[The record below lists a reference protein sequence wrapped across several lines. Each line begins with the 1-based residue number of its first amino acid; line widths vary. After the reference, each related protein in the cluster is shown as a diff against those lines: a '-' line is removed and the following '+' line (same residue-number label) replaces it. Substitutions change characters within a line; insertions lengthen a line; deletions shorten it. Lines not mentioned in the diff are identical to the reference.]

1 MFTMV
6 AIIHLISPDS
16 QRLQHKQSGQNL
28 DGRHWNERSN
38 AHDDGSR
45 WFWILK
51 LFFLFLCTLSW
62 GHFQTN
68 RVIFGSFSDPIY
80 YQLII
85 WPQSI
90 TNCLPDFSAKAAG
103 ASAEGQSFHA
113 ADRRQPTTVCQQDAV
128 SRDTRLLSSA
138 AHWRMACVVM
148 MSDQVSHNGAWYKPG
163 AYSRWP
169 TQYCSYPRGETDW
182 LRNAC
187 KFQR

>member
-68 RVIFGSFSDPIY
+68 RVIFGSFSDPNLLPTDNLTPIY
-80 YQLII
+80 YQLSS
-85 WPQSI
+85 W
-90 TNCLPDFSAKAAG
+90 
-103 ASAEGQSFHA
+103 
-113 ADRRQPTTVCQQDAV
+113 
-128 SRDTRLLSSA
+128 LLSKGCRRLSGGTEFPCCRSKT
-138 AHWRMACVVM
+138 AHNSLSTGCSVAWLSPSFFGGALAHGMCRHDVVP
-148 MSDQVSHNGAWYKPG
+148 SIPQRPLIQ
-163 AYSRWP
+163 
-169 TQYCSYPRGETDW
+169 TRGGTDE

-187 KFQR
+187 EFQR